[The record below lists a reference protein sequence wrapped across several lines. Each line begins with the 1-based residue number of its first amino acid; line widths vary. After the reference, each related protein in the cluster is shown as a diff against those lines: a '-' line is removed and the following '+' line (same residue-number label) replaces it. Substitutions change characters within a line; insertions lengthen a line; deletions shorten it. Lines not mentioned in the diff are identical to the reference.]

1 VNTATKAALD
11 PRKPS
16 SDERLIALCRKGDE
30 QAWADLIE
38 KYKNLIYSIPVKLGM
53 YDDASDIFQS
63 VCVDLLSDLAR
74 LREPKAL
81 PKWLMQVCYHKCLE
95 QQKRARRQV
104 PLDDEQAEN
113 IPDNDPSVA
122 LPEELM
128 SQLQDEQKVRE
139 VIAAL
144 PERCARMVR
153 MLFFEM
159 PPRPYQEV
167 AKELGIATG
176 SIGFIRGR
184 CLTRMKKQL
193 EKMGFQ

>member
-1 VNTATKAALD
+1 VKTAAKAQLE

-16 SDERLIALCRKGDE
+16 SDERLIALCLKGDQ
-30 QAWADLIE
+30 QAWADLVD
-38 KYKNLIYSIPVKLGM
+38 KYKNLIYSIPIKLGL
-53 YDDASDIFQS
+53 YDDAADIFQS
-63 VCVDLLSDLAR
+63 VCVDLLSDLSK

-95 QQKRARRQV
+95 HRTKARKQV
-104 PLDDEQAEN
+104 QLEDEDAEN
-113 IPDNDPSVA
+113 LPANPSSSA
-122 LPEELM
+122 LPEEMLA
-128 SQLQDEQKVRE
+128 QLQREQMVRD
-139 VIAAL
+139 VVCGL
-144 PERCARMVR
+144 SQRCERMMR
-153 MLFFEM
+153 MLFFEA

-184 CLTRMKKQL
+184 CLDRLKKQL